1 MNTFIFW
8 LFDGPRETKFFAWYR
23 RFFGIE
29 EWETQTTVKWV
40 IGAALLSY
48 YTTFS
53 TWIGSPSMTINGFLQ
68 GRATCWPYFQN
79 CTDYYFLYSLPY
91 GYSQTTFYMCL
102 FGILILCVY
111 LFYKKEWIL
120 LHMFMLVPFIWHVLG
135 NLVLTHQNAGNFDYY
150 LIAFASILLF
160 AHHKEYFLKVAL
172 VSFYFLSTATK
183 IHDAWVLGT
192 YFSAL
197 STGLPFF
204 PDWSLPLVTNQLI
217 FMEMVGAWF
226 LLSKR
231 PWLQRS
237 VAAYFIFFHLYS
249 GILVEYRYP
258 STVLPTLI
266 ILFALF
272 YRYQEPP
279 FNKKAVIGWVL
290 VGIWYVAQVVPFL
303 IEGDQKYTQEANK
316 FGMYMFESNHQCIS
330 TATYRTTDGAT
341 FSVVRKNDSSR
352 NRCNPF
358 DYLQGI
364 QHRCKHGFPQVETAR
379 WTFDHSI
386 NGRPF
391 YRQVDEQDA
400 CTLTY
405 NAWSHNE
412 WIRLQHEAEVVG
424 YPYENWFY

>member
-1 MNTFIFW
+1 MHAF
-8 LFDGPRETKFFAWYR
+8 FDGPREQKFLAWYR
-23 RFFGIE
+23 RFFGIAE
-29 EWETQTTVKWV
+29 LESQRTLQWIV
-40 IGAALLSY
+40 GATILSY
-48 YTTFS
+48 YTAFYS
-53 TWIGSPSMTINGFLQ
+53 WIGSPSMTINGFTQ

-91 GYSQTTFYMCL
+91 GYSQTTFYMVML
-102 FGILILCVY
+102 GVLILAIYC
-111 LFYKKEWIL
+111 FYKREWIL
-120 LHMFMLVPFIWHVLG
+120 VHMLLLIPFIWHFLG
-135 NLVLTHQNAGNFDYY
+135 NFVLTHQNAGNFDYY
-150 LIAFASILLF
+150 LIAFGSILLL
-160 AHHKEYFLKVAL
+160 AHHKEYFLKLAL

-183 IHDAWVLGT
+183 IHDAWILGT

-197 STGLPFF
+197 KTGLPFF
-204 PDWSLPLVTNQLI
+204 PDWSIPLWTNQLI

-231 PWLQRS
+231 PWLQRT
-237 VAAYFIFFHLYS
+237 VAAYYIFFHLYS

-279 FNKKAVIGWVL
+279 FDKKSIAGWLL
-290 VGIWYVAQVVPFL
+290 VGVWFVAQTIPFM
-303 IEGDQKYTQEANK
+303 IPGDQKYTQESNK

-330 TATYRTTDGAT
+330 
-341 FSVVRKNDSSR
+341 SVVYHLSDGTRMPVTRKNDSSR

-364 QHRCKHGFPQVETAR
+364 QFRCTHNKPSVERAT

-391 YRQVDEQDA
+391 YRQVDEKDA
-400 CTLTY
+400 CALVY
-405 NAWSHNE
+405 KPWSHNE
-412 WIRLQHEAEVVG
+412 WIRLPHEAKVVG
-424 YPYENWFY
+424 YPLENWFY